1 MGNLVSQ
8 NLNTQSDPSLV
19 LQQVLAN
26 REKQFQAIQ
35 NPQQQLAARLGSM
48 LGGGI
53 TNLAQDRGFFD
64 VNDPLLNK
72 VTQIQGIYND
82 VASRIDPAANPE
94 QFFTEL
100 QKSYSSAGLG
110 QQAVLAAQEAQKAR
124 KENITTQAA
133 ELALY
138 EKHPEV
144 ITKEL
149 QALVP
154 AVEAGDPKATQR
166 YNELSNLMVRA
177 TRKQSLEEEVKQS
190 DIDYKRALGDK
201 ASKEGVSL
209 QPHMNPGGMRIGTEV
224 YKDGVLTGIIKGGKF
239 YPAGTGTTP
248 PPADKTPTGTS
259 GGRQMNPNRDWSKAY
274 D

>member
-1 MGNLVSQ
+1 MG
-8 NLNTQSDPSLV
+8 QSINQQLGMDPDYVKSML
-19 LQQVLAN
+19 LRQREQGFQQ
-26 REKQFQAIQ
+26 IQ
-35 NPQQQLAARLGSM
+35 NPQQQLAARMGSL
-48 LGGGI
+48 LGGGLM
-53 TNLAQDRGFFD
+53 NLAQDRGFFE
-64 VNDPLLNK
+64 VSDPILTK
-72 VTQIQGIYND
+72 VTQIQGIYNQ
-82 VASRIDPAANPE
+82 VAQSIDPNANPE
-94 QFFTEL
+94 QFYTAL
-100 QKSYSSAGLG
+100 SAAYKDAGLG
-110 QQAVLAAQEAQKAR
+110 QQALMAAQEAQKAK
-124 KENITTQAA
+124 KEGLATQAA

-144 ITKEL
+144 ISKEL

-177 TRKQSLEEEVKQS
+177 TNKQNLEEEVKRS
-190 DIDYKRALGDK
+190 DIDYKRALGAK
-201 ASKEGVSL
+201 ASKEGISL

-248 PPADKTPTGTS
+248 TPTPTGTPDKS